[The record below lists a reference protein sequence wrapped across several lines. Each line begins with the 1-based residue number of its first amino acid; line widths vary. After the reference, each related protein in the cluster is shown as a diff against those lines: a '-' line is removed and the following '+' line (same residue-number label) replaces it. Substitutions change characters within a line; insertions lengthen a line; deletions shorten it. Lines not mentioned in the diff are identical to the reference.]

1 VLWTVLSIFA
11 LAAGAPL
18 VVSAARRVG
27 VGERAAGWGL
37 ALLPAGLFAY
47 FLRQA
52 PAVAEGAIQQT
63 TPWVPGLGV
72 ELAFYLD
79 GLGLL
84 FALLITGVGA
94 LIVAYAGGYLAGH
107 DELGRF
113 YSQLLL
119 FMGAMLGLTIS
130 DDLILFF
137 VFFELT
143 SLASYLLIGFYHGE
157 EGSRVAARKA
167 LVVTGGGGLALL
179 GGLLLLHQVTGTF
192 QFSEMLAMVS
202 SGGGHGE
209 SGNLVTSSPLYG
221 WILALVCAGAFTK
234 SAQFPFHFWLP
245 AAMAGPTPVSAYLH
259 SATMVKAGVF
269 LLARLSPILGGTAA
283 WAWALVPVGAFTMVM
298 SAWLGLRF
306 RDLKQ
311 VLAYTT
317 VMVLGLLVMLLGI
330 GTPGAIEAMVTFT
343 VVHALYKGALF
354 MMAGNID
361 HEAGTRDVL
370 ELGGLRGK
378 MPLTFAGGL
387 LAALSMAGLPPFFG
401 FVGKEVVYEA
411 GLGAGASGYGVLAAS
426 VLANAAL
433 FAGALVV
440 GVKPFFGKTRG
451 ALTREPHEAPP
462 SMWLGPV
469 VLGAGG
475 LVLGGMPGLVDT
487 RVLVPASDAI
497 QASHHSFHLGL
508 WHGFNAALG
517 LSLAT
522 FALGGAL
529 YYSWR
534 TLHASRPMKRFAA
547 ALAAG
552 PGRVFERG
560 LYRGARG
567 SYHVARLMQS
577 GKLGVYLVVILGFIA
592 LLVGGAFVGRL
603 ELVAWPDGMA
613 SPRYYEVTLAVAIV
627 AAAAVAVRARSR
639 FVAILAL
646 SVAGYSIAMVYLF
659 FGAPDLAMTQFA
671 VETLTLVLLVLVLAN
686 LPRFSFEKASWK
698 HARDGV
704 VAGGVG
710 AVVTLLMWSG
720 LGRGLDRSVSRY
732 LSENAY
738 DLAKGHNIVNV
749 ILVDYRALDTL
760 GEITVLTMA
769 ALGVYALMRLP
780 PLDEE
785 SDRPEPP
792 GAPEEAGGSG
802 AAPDGQRGSKEQP
815 PQAAGQNR

>member
-1 VLWTVLSIFA
+1 MLWAVLSIFA
-11 LAAGAPL
+11 LAALAPL
-18 VVSAARRVG
+18 VVRLVTRLG
-27 VGERAAGWGL
+27 GGGRAAGWLL
-37 ALLPAGLFAY
+37 ALLPAGLFVF

-52 PAVAEGAIQQT
+52 PTMAEGPVQES

-72 ELAFYLD
+72 ELSFYLD

-84 FALLITGVGA
+84 FALLITGIGA
-94 LIVAYAGGYLAGH
+94 LIVVYAGGYLAGH

-113 YSQLLL
+113 FAQLLL
-119 FMGAMLGLTIS
+119 FMGAMLGLTIA
-130 DDLILFF
+130 DDLVLFF

-157 EGSRVAARKA
+157 EDSRVAARKA

-179 GGLLLLHQVTGTF
+179 GGILLLQQVTGTF
-192 QFSEMLAMVS
+192 QFSEMLVLA
-202 SGGGHGE
+202 HGE
-209 SGNLVTSSPLYG
+209 GANPVTSSPLYG
-221 WILALVCAGAFTK
+221 WILALVCLGAFTK

-269 LLARLSPILGGTAA
+269 LLARLHPVLGGTTA
-283 WAWALVPVGAFTMVM
+283 WTTVLVPVGAFTMLM
-298 SAWLGLRF
+298 SAYLGLRF

-330 GTPGAIEAMVTFT
+330 GTVVAIEAMVTFT

-354 MMAGNID
+354 MMAGNVD
-361 HEAGTRDVL
+361 HETGTRDVL
-370 ELGGLRGK
+370 QLGGLRGK

-411 GLGAGASGYGVLAAS
+411 GLQAGTAGYTVLAAS
-426 VLANAAL
+426 LFANAAL

-440 GVKPFFGKTRG
+440 GVKPFFGEPRG
-451 ALTREPHEAPP
+451 ALMLEPHEAPP

-469 VLGAGG
+469 VLAAGG
-475 LVLGGMPGLVDT
+475 VAFGVLPSLVDT
-487 RVLVPASDAI
+487 AVLVPASDAI
-497 QASHHSFHLGL
+497 LGEHHSFHLAL
-508 WHGFNAALG
+508 WHGLTPALG

-522 FALGGAL
+522 FALGAAL
-529 YYSWR
+529 YYGWE
-534 TLHASRPMKRFAA
+534 TLHQSRLMTSFSE
-547 ALAAG
+547 LFHAG
-552 PGRVFERG
+552 PGRAFERS
-560 LYRGARG
+560 LYESARG

-577 GKLGVYLVVILGFIA
+577 GKLNVYLLAILGFIV

-603 ELVAWPDGMA
+603 DLAWPSGMT

-646 SVAGYSIAMVYLF
+646 SVAGYAIAMLYLF

-686 LPRFSFEKASWK
+686 LPRYSFEKARWT
-698 HARDGV
+698 HVRDGA
-704 VAGGVG
+704 VALGVG
-710 AVVTLLMWSG
+710 TVVTLLMIGG
-720 LGRGLDRSVSRY
+720 LTRPLDREVSRY
-732 LSENAY
+732 LAENAY
-738 DLAKGHNIVNV
+738 DLAKGHNVVNV

-769 ALGVYALMRLP
+769 ALGVYALMRLS
-780 PLDEE
+780 PLDGERE
-785 SDRPEPP
+785 P
-792 GAPEEAGGSG
+792 GASDEVPEAAASG
-802 AAPDGQRGSKEQP
+802 EHTTPSSSES
-815 PQAAGQNR
+815 PQHG

>member
-1 VLWTVLSIFA
+1 VLWTVLGIFA
-11 LAAGAPL
+11 LAAVAPL
-18 VVSAARRVG
+18 VVRLARG
-27 VGERAAGWGL
+27 VGGGGRAAGWVLG
-37 ALLPAGLFAY
+37 LLPAGLFAY

-52 PAVAEGAIQQT
+52 PAVAEGAIEQS

-72 ELAFYLD
+72 ELSFYLD

-84 FALLITGVGA
+84 FALLITGIGA
-94 LIVAYAGGYLAGH
+94 LIVVYAGGYLAHH
-107 DELGRF
+107 DQLGRF

-119 FMGAMLGLTIS
+119 FMGAMLGLTIA

-143 SLASYLLIGFYHGE
+143 SLASFLLIGFYHGE
-157 EGSRVAARKA
+157 EGARVAARKA

-179 GGLLLLHQVTGTF
+179 GGLLLLQQVTGTF
-192 QFSEMLAMVS
+192 QFSEMLAMA
-202 SGGGHGE
+202 HGE
-209 SGNLVTSSPLYG
+209 GTNPVTSSPLYG

-269 LLARLSPILGGTAA
+269 LLARLSPLLSGTAA
-283 WAWALVPVGAFTMVM
+283 WTIVLVPVGAFTMLM
-298 SAWLGLRF
+298 SAYLGLRF

-330 GTPGAIEAMVTFT
+330 GTPIAIEAMVTFT
-343 VVHALYKGALF
+343 VVHAFYKGALF
-354 MMAGNID
+354 MMAGNVD

-370 ELGGLRGK
+370 ELGGLRSK
-378 MPLTFAGGL
+378 MPLTCAGGL
-387 LAALSMAGLPPFFG
+387 VAALSMAGLPPFFG

-411 GLGAGASGYGVLAAS
+411 GLQAGPEGYAVLAAS

-440 GVKPFFGKTRG
+440 GVKPFFGEPRA
-451 ALTREPHEAPP
+451 ALTLEPHEAPP

-469 VLGAGG
+469 ALGLGGVVLG
-475 LVLGGMPGLVDT
+475 VLPALADT
-487 RVLVPASDAI
+487 AILVPASDAI
-497 QASHHSFHLGL
+497 LGEHHSFHLAL
-508 WHGFNAALG
+508 WHGITPALG
-517 LSLAT
+517 LSLGT
-522 FALGGAL
+522 FALGAL
-529 YYSWR
+529 LYWSWQH
-534 TLHASRPMKRFAA
+534 LHESAAMKSFAR
-547 ALAAG
+547 LFDAG
-552 PGRVFERG
+552 PGRAFERG
-560 LYRGARG
+560 LYESTRG

-577 GKLGVYLVVILGFIA
+577 GKLGMYLVVILGFIA

-603 ELVAWPDGMA
+603 DLTWPGGMA

-627 AAAAVAVRARSR
+627 LAAGVAVRARSR

-646 SVAGYSIAMVYLF
+646 SVGGYSIAMVYLF

-671 VETLTLVLLVLVLAN
+671 IETLTLVLLVLVLSN
-686 LPRFSFEKASWK
+686 LPRFSFEKASWT
-698 HARDGV
+698 HVRDGA
-704 VAGGVG
+704 VALAVG
-710 AVVTLLMWSG
+710 AVVTLLMIGG
-720 LGRGLDRSVSRY
+720 LARPLDREVSRY
-732 LSENAY
+732 LSEHAY

-780 PLDEE
+780 PLDGTPASAGEE
-785 SDRPEPP
+785 TPGEGGPP
-792 GAPEEAGGSG
+792 GVPEEEKRATAG
-802 AAPDGQRGSKEQP
+802 RV
-815 PQAAGQNR
+815 